1 MRFLRFGKKVN
12 KLLNEWWDKIS
23 TSRNIEKHKRELE
36 EYRKSLR
43 PGDITLLGLI
53 TEGGQGLAT
62 ANNGKYVG
70 VLDGTKWAENV
81 RKQRPEKLLLAT
93 EFCKK
98 ENIKT
103 KADAQQFLNTLSEQE
118 IRQLFDTLKEKYGR
132 DVFGQ
137 GWLYRIVNES
147 EIADVDKLTEDEK
160 LNGIVGDRTFVPYD
174 KGDKDGNRWYAPTP
188 YYIDWSK
195 ENVKFLQT
203 DPKAR
208 WQGYQFYFREGF
220 CWKDIGMD
228 TLKVKIKEKTI
239 NDVKSMSL
247 YLFDENLTKYIVSIL
262 NSTFFSNYQFVFI
275 NNTVS
280 IQINDIRQ
288 LPIIIPTADQLKQ
301 FEEIF
306 NRAYNIQ
313 KLKFEGKINES
324 EAEAQLDLIQKE
336 LDEMVEEMYMAK
348 NKELK

>member
-1 MRFLRFGKKVN
+1 M
-12 KLLNEWWDKIS
+12 
-23 TSRNIEKHKRELE
+23 
-36 EYRKSLR
+36 
-43 PGDITLLGLI
+43 
-53 TEGGQGLAT
+53 
-62 ANNGKYVG
+62 
-70 VLDGTKWAENV
+70 
-81 RKQRPEKLLLAT
+81 
-93 EFCKK
+93 
-98 ENIKT
+98 
-103 KADAQQFLNTLSEQE
+103 
-118 IRQLFDTLKEKYGR
+118 
-132 DVFGQ
+132 
-137 GWLYRIVNES
+137 
-147 EIADVDKLTEDEK
+147 
-160 LNGIVGDRTFVPYD
+160 
-174 KGDKDGNRWYAPTP
+174 
-188 YYIDWSK
+188 
-195 ENVKFLQT
+195 
-203 DPKAR
+203 
-208 WQGYQFYFREGF
+208 
-220 CWKDIGMD
+220 
-228 TLKVKIKEKTI
+228 
-239 NDVKSMSL
+239 